1 LSDQILLLPLD
12 LLDIITVTGSW
23 FAPSLAKSMAAWFTD
38 DTIGNVNYY
47 FGSRVEEAI
56 AEKKG
61 KCARPDKGPET

>member
-1 LSDQILLLPLD
+1 
-12 LLDIITVTGSW
+12 
-23 FAPSLAKSMAAWFTD
+23 MAAWFTD